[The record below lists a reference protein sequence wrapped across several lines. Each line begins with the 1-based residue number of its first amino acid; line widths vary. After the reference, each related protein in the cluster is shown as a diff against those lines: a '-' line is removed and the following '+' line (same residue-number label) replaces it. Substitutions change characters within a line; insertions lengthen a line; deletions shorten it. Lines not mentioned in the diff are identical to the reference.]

1 MSGNLLDGTEIAPAA
16 ADEADGTFLHLDV
29 PHLRDGVSLRAH
41 FPAAERKK
49 CLGAGQR
56 VCGRDLSDGISE
68 RHVSEETGTMSL
80 GLQPCETKCKW
91 RHKTGLRT
99 GVVPDRIAL

>member
-41 FPAAERKK
+41 FPAAEWKK
-49 CLGAGQR
+49 CLGAGQL
-56 VCGRDLSDGISE
+56 VCGRDLSDGIPE
-68 RHVSEETGTMSL
+68 RDVSEETGDVPL
-80 GLQPCETKCKW
+80 GLQPCET
-91 RHKTGLRT
+91 
-99 GVVPDRIAL
+99 